1 MSDGYLVQPF
11 KEIQNNDYDALLYC
25 KTNIA
30 GFFFDGFLNVSHERK
45 LTTTSSPVET
55 GAAIV
60 DHAYVEPAKIT
71 MKIIVSDVHQSL
83 IPGQFDGGYARH
95 TQAWQLLKQLQ
106 NDRIPMYVFTK
117 LDTYENMLIT
127 SITADDNADTFECLI
142 ADVELTEIPVAR
154 VKEVKITKADQ
165 TTVNTEMGKVTGY
178 NVDQS
183 VLKSLI
189 NYWNSFIGGG

>member
-1 MSDGYLVQPF
+1 MSDGYLAQPF

-83 IPGQFDGGYARH
+83 IHGQFDGGYARH

>member
-1 MSDGYLVQPF
+1 MPDGYLAQPF

-127 SITADDNADTFECLI
+127 SITADDNADTFECLN

>member
-1 MSDGYLVQPF
+1 MSDGYLAQPF

-127 SITADDNADTFECLI
+127 SITADDNADTFQCLI

>member
-1 MSDGYLVQPF
+1 MPDGYLAQPF

-30 GFFFDGFLNVSHERK
+30 GFFFDGFLNVSHGRK

-178 NVDQS
+178 NADQS

>member
-1 MSDGYLVQPF
+1 MPDGYLAHPF

-30 GFFFDGFLNVSHERK
+30 GFFFDGFLSVSHERK

-83 IPGQFDGGYARH
+83 IPGQFEGGYARH

-154 VKEVKITKADQ
+154 VKEVKITAADQ

>member
-1 MSDGYLVQPF
+1 MPDGYLAHPF

>member
-1 MSDGYLVQPF
+1 MADGYLIQPF
-11 KEIQNNDYDALLYC
+11 KEIQNNDYNALLYC

-60 DHAYVEPAKIT
+60 DHAYIEPAKIS

-106 NDRIPMYVFTK
+106 NDRIPLYVFTK

-127 SITADDNADTFECLI
+127 SITANDNCDTFECLI

-154 VKEVKITKADQ
+154 VKEVKITAADQ
-165 TTVNTEMGKVTGY
+165 TTVSTEMGKVTGY

-183 VLKSLI
+183 VLKTLI
-189 NYWNSFIGGG
+189 SYWNSFTGGG

>member
-1 MSDGYLVQPF
+1 MADGYLARPF

-60 DHAYVEPAKIT
+60 DHAYVEPARIT

-127 SITADDNADTFECLI
+127 SISADDNSDTFECLI

-154 VKEVKITKADQ
+154 VKEVKITSADQ
-165 TTVNTEMGKVTGY
+165 TTTSTEMGKITGY

-189 NYWNSFIGGG
+189 NYWNSFVGG

>member
-1 MSDGYLVQPF
+1 MADGYLAQPF
-11 KEIQNNDYDALLYC
+11 KGIQNNGYDALLYC

-60 DHAYVEPAKIT
+60 DHAYVEPARIT

-127 SITADDNADTFECLI
+127 SISANDNSDTFECLI

-154 VKEVKITKADQ
+154 VKEVKITSADQ
-165 TTVNTEMGKVTGY
+165 TTISTEMGKITAY

-183 VLKSLI
+183 ALKALI
-189 NYWNSFIGGG
+189 NYLNSFVGG

>member
-1 MSDGYLVQPF
+1 MADGYLAQPF
-11 KEIQNNDYDALLYC
+11 KDISKSDYNALLYC

-60 DHAYVEPAKIT
+60 DHAYVEPAKPN
-71 MKIIVSDVHQSL
+71 MKVIVSDVHQSL

-127 SITADDNADTFECLI
+127 SITANDNSDTFETLI

-154 VKEVKITKADQ
+154 VKEVKITSADQ
-165 TTVNTEMGKVTGY
+165 TTVETEMGKVTGY

-183 VLKSLI
+183 VLKMLL
-189 NYWNSFIGGG
+189 NYWNSFLGGG

>member
-1 MSDGYLVQPF
+1 MPDGYLAQPF
-11 KEIQNNDYDALLYC
+11 KEIQNSDYDALLYC

-60 DHAYVEPAKIT
+60 DHAYIEPAKIT

>member
-1 MSDGYLVQPF
+1 MPDGYLAQPF
-11 KEIQNNDYDALLYC
+11 KGIQNNDYDALLYC

-71 MKIIVSDVHQSL
+71 MKVIVSDVHQSL

>member
-1 MSDGYLVQPF
+1 MSDGYLSQPF

-154 VKEVKITKADQ
+154 VKEVKITKAYQ

>member
-1 MSDGYLVQPF
+1 MPDGYLAQPF

-60 DHAYVEPAKIT
+60 DHAYIEPAKIT

-178 NVDQS
+178 NADQS

>member
-1 MSDGYLVQPF
+1 MPDGYLAQPF
-11 KEIQNNDYDALLYC
+11 KEIQNSDYDALLYC

>member
-1 MSDGYLVQPF
+1 MPDGYLAQPF
-11 KEIQNNDYDALLYC
+11 KEIQNSDYDALLYC

-60 DHAYVEPAKIT
+60 DHAYIEPAKIT

-127 SITADDNADTFECLI
+127 SITADDNADTFECLV